1 MQDALR
7 KERKRLEKV
16 IEEKEK
22 ERRTLHLDELGAMK
36 KRIEELEQT
45 TKQQSVKKK
54 NTEAPRYKNRQGFW
68 HTCWKCLVCRR
79 RTTKSGKWT
88 CRHCETK
95 HLNVH

>member
-79 RTTKSGKWT
+79 RTSKSGKWT
-88 CRHCETK
+88 CSHCQTK